1 MYISCNSRVTKIKQ
15 NANKLFHTQFSSN
28 LHLNIGLLSKK
39 GLRVQSIIFR
49 DKRSFNKRTFHL
61 SMFAKFSSVKIVVRI
76 WIQSL
81 LAFFWRKDFI
91 WFIIESLPSA
101 GYQLVAIFQDQHNS
115 ACSLGVSKLER
126 IGGSNA
132 REEKV

>member
-1 MYISCNSRVTKIKQ
+1 MATRSGFPANLCTFPATVGYKNRAKYE
-15 NANKLFHTQFSSN
+15 NANKLFHTQFTSN

-81 LAFFWRKDFI
+81 LAFF
-91 WFIIESLPSA
+91 
-101 GYQLVAIFQDQHNS
+101 
-115 ACSLGVSKLER
+115 
-126 IGGSNA
+126 GGKILFGS
-132 REEKV
+132 